1 MIMDSAPCLAPVA
14 KSESSE
20 RFANSQRNRACRDLD
35 RDQDKDHQ
43 DRVLRDFLTLNL
55 LNSLRHLAR
64 LLLAI
69 LNLRSSKDSIRPMDN
84 GSERLGFLPDQHFP
98 TCRTVRRQD
107 GSPLRVK
114 AFLRVLASFHPLRC
128 LSVLLANIRHPLLSG
143 KDLSLVAL

>member
-1 MIMDSAPCLAPVA
+1 MDSAPCLAPVA

-35 RDQDKDHQ
+35 RDQDLDHQ
-43 DRVLRDFLTLNL
+43 DRVLRDFLLTLNL

-84 GSERLGFLPDQHFP
+84 GSERLGFLPDQDFP
-98 TCRTVRRQD
+98 TCRTVRRPD

-114 AFLRVLASFHPLRC
+114 AFLRVLASFHPLKC
-128 LSVLLANIRHPLLSG
+128 LSVLLVNIRHPLFSG
-143 KDLSLVAL
+143 KDLSPVAL